1 MFYSLSI
8 RILFLVFWLAQF
20 FNPKAKKW
28 IIGRQNWR
36 KNLPKNDSNKEII
49 WFHCA
54 SLGEFDQGLPLMN
67 KIRAEKPEIFIL
79 LTFFSPSGFEN
90 YHKRQHPADFVTY
103 LPLDTKSNA
112 RDFISHFR
120 PKEFYIVKYEFWCNF
135 IFEAKNQGVKIYSI
149 CAIFRENQRFFKWY
163 GIIFRKAIHCF
174 DHIFVQNDESHDL
187 LKKINFSNVT
197 KVGDMRFDR
206 VLENKSGLVK
216 DEIIEYFLNGGEKAF
231 ILGSSWTIDEQFL
244 KEEID
249 KLLSKQK
256 IIIAPHDISSR
267 HIVEIEKMFAS
278 NTILFSEFK
287 EKYNNQSILI
297 IDCIGKLSNAYSYGS
312 FAYIGGGFT
321 GKLHNILEP
330 AVFGLPV
337 IFGPKFTKFPEAQQF
352 IDAGIGFTVSNKEEL
367 PSAIDFIQKN
377 LPLLKVKAENFVENN
392 KGVVNKIYELIP

>member
-1 MFYSLSI
+1 MFYTLSI

-28 IIGRQNWR
+28 VKGRQNWR
-36 KNLPKNDSNKEII
+36 KNLPKIESSKDII

-67 KIRAEKPEIFIL
+67 KIRAEKPEVFIL

-90 YHKRQHPADFVTY
+90 YHKRQHPADFVSY

-112 RDFISHFR
+112 RDFLNHFK

-135 IFEAKNQGVKIYSI
+135 IFEAKRQGVKMYSI
-149 CAIFRENQRFFKWY
+149 CAIFRTNQRFFKWY
-163 GIIFRKAIHCF
+163 GGVFRKAIHCF
-174 DHIFVQNDESHDL
+174 DRIFAQNDESIGL
-187 LKKINFSNVT
+187 LKKINYSKVR

-206 VLENKSGLVK
+206 VLENKAGLVK
-216 DEIIEYFLNGGEKAF
+216 DEIIEHFLNGEKAF

-256 IIIAPHDISSR
+256 IIIAPHDISSS
-267 HIVEIEKMFAS
+267 HLTEIEKLFAP
-278 NTILFSEFK
+278 NTIKFSEFK
-287 EKYNNQSILI
+287 EKYDNQTILI
-297 IDCIGKLSNAYSYGS
+297 IDCIGKLSNAYSYGN

-352 IDAGIGFTVSNKEEL
+352 IDAGIGFSVSKHEEL
-367 PSAIDFIQKN
+367 ITSIYFIQNN
-377 LPLLKVKAENFVENN
+377 LSELALKAEDFVSKNR
-392 KGVVNKIYELIP
+392 GVVTKIYELIR

>member
-1 MFYSLSI
+1 MFYSFSI
-8 RILFLVFWLAQF
+8 RILFLVFWLAHF

-28 IIGRQNWR
+28 IKGRQNWR
-36 KNLPKNDSNKEII
+36 KNLPKIDSSKEII

-67 KIRAEKPEIFIL
+67 KFRAEKPEVFIL

-90 YHKRQHPADFVTY
+90 YHKRQHPADFVSY

-112 RDFISHFR
+112 RDFLNHFK

-135 IFEAKNQGVKIYSI
+135 IFEAKRQGVKMYSI
-149 CAIFRENQRFFKWY
+149 CAIFRTNQRFFKWY
-163 GIIFRKAIHCF
+163 GGIFRKAIHCF
-174 DHIFVQNDESHDL
+174 DRIFVQNDESIDL
-187 LKKINFSNVT
+187 LKKINYSKVT

-206 VLENKSGLVK
+206 VLENKAGLVK
-216 DEIIEYFLNGGEKAF
+216 DEIIEQFLNGEKAF

-249 KLLSKQK
+249 KLISKQK
-256 IIIAPHDISSR
+256 IIIAPHDISAG
-267 HIVEIEKMFAS
+267 HVAEIEKLFAP
-278 NTILFSEFK
+278 NTIKFSEFK
-287 EKYNNQSILI
+287 EKYDNQTILI
-297 IDCIGKLSNAYSYGS
+297 IDCIGKLSNAYSYGNL
-312 FAYIGGGFT
+312 AYIGGGFT

-352 IDAGIGFTVSNKEEL
+352 IDTGIGFSVSKREEL
-367 PSAIDFIQKN
+367 KTSIDFIQRN
-377 LPLLKVKAENFVENN
+377 LADLALKAKDFVSENR
-392 KGVVNKIYELIP
+392 GVVTKIYELIQ